1 MDQAEINDRLTR
13 SGSGYADLPGRH
25 VTINQVVAYNLAYW
39 RKAAGMTQ
47 DELGQALGWSKA
59 AVSAAERSW
68 DGKRT
73 RQFDAD
79 LLMALATILRVPISA
94 FFLPPEGDG
103 VKERYLYHVVEK
115 GDYND
120 CHIMYDLM
128 TYVLSDPTDDD
139 TPVMERYAQRYATTA
154 NFYFGDGR
162 GPEVN
167 SESITTEEEVV
178 ARLERSRA
186 QYEALR
192 GIISDLDRYQE
203 DMITLLHK
211 VRAKSRQQGTDSAP
225 GLHRVSQ
232 SEASTAAPVDIGKQE
247 Q

>member
-1 MDQAEINDRLTR
+1 MDQAEIDDRL
-13 SGSGYADLPGRH
+13 SAGSGYTDLPGRH
-25 VTINQVVAYNLAYW
+25 VTMNQIVAYNLAYW

-47 DELGQALGWSKA
+47 DELGQALRWSKA

-68 DGKRT
+68 DGKRI

-94 FFLPPEGDG
+94 FFLPPEDDG
-103 VKERYLYHVVEK
+103 VKERYLYHVVEQ

-128 TYVLSDPTDDD
+128 TYIPSDPTDDD
-139 TPVMERYAQRYATTA
+139 TPVMNRYAQRLATTA
-154 NFYFGDGR
+154 NFYFGEGR
-162 GPEVN
+162 GPDSS

-186 QYEALR
+186 QYEAMR
-192 GIISDLDRYQE
+192 GIISDIDRYQE

-211 VRAKSRQQGTDSAP
+211 IRANRRQEGTAPPP
-225 GLHRVSQ
+225 GLHRVSPNET
-232 SEASTAAPVDIGKQE
+232 SMAARMETGKQE